1 MCFER
6 ITHALSQPENV
17 VKALSIHKRDELDWR
32 IASGWDVLA
41 QGVQASRQLEKI
53 NIEIQ
58 AKYGES
64 RGTGDEYV
72 IRDELRHSLKLV
84 NPQLKWFWFRWHAL
98 KHEWECWCRDHL
110 VATDAAFRTSY
121 NAKPRQKVEASREVL
136 KQYFEGPMI
145 DWLENTQRDDAPE
158 LRSLRLYVSPS
169 RGISTSA
176 RGMFEARRI
185 CDDRGIQLILD
196 EHGHLPEDFDWHPDP
211 ALPDLARPG
220 PAPRF
225 GTPPD
230 PWSSPL
236 PGRLRRQRRVPAVV
250 AMQPRH
256 PLADALAGLL
266 L

>member
-84 NPQLKWFWFRWHAL
+84 NPHLKWFWFRWHAL

-121 NAKPRQKVEASREVL
+121 NPTPSQQHAASREVYT
-136 KQYFEGPMI
+136 QFFENPMN
-145 DWLENTQRDDAPE
+145 DWLENEQGDEAPE
-158 LRSLRLYVSPS
+158 LRSLRVYISPS
-169 RGISTSA
+169 HGNTASS
-176 RGMFEARRI
+176 RGMLERVRTI
-185 CDDRGIQLILD
+185 CRDRDIHLILD
-196 EHGHLPEDFDWHPDP
+196 EHGRLPEDFDS
-211 ALPDLARPG
+211 RPN
-220 PAPRF
+220 PAPF
-225 GTPPD
+225 
-230 PWSSPL
+230 
-236 PGRLRRQRRVPAVV
+236 
-250 AMQPRH
+250 M
-256 PLADALAGLL
+256 
-266 L
+266 